1 MDPDQP
7 VAAHYEAKDL
17 PGRFLGAAAA
27 AGLDVERLD
36 PAELAAADEFH
47 IGGRQATIDL
57 AEQLDVDP
65 GMRLLDV
72 GSGPGGASRYFAAEY
87 GCHVTGIDLTPS
99 YVELATEL
107 AARTGLADRLS
118 YQVAAAT
125 DLPFPD
131 GGFDGGYLL
140 HVGMN
145 VADKELLCA
154 ELARVLTPGGFF
166 AIYDVM
172 RIGEGD
178 LDYPQPWADDPAIS
192 FLQTPAHYRSCLE
205 KAGFVVDPP
214 WERRE
219 FAIESLRVI
228 RERIAAEGLPPLG
241 LHLLMGPD
249 FGQKI
254 TNLVA
259 GLADAVIAPV
269 QMIAKLPVTPQRP
282 RAADPGR

>member
-7 VAAHYEAKDL
+7 VATHYGAKDL
-17 PGRFLGAAAA
+17 PVRFREAAAA
-27 AGLDVERLD
+27 AGLDAERLH

-47 IGGRQATIDL
+47 IGGRRATIDL
-57 AEQLDVDP
+57 VEQLDLDP
-65 GMRLLDV
+65 TMRLLDV
-72 GSGPGGASRYFAAEY
+72 GCGPGGASRYLAAEH

-107 AARTGLADRLS
+107 AARTSLADRVG
-118 YQVAAAT
+118 YRVADAT
-125 DLPFPD
+125 DLPFP
-131 GGFDGGYLL
+131 GRSFDGGYLL

-154 ELARVLTPGGFF
+154 EVARVLTSGGFF

-205 KAGFVVDPP
+205 KAGFVVDAP

-219 FAIESLRVI
+219 FAIESLRAM
-228 RERIAAEGLPPLG
+228 RERIAADGLPPLG

-259 GLADAVIAPV
+259 ALEAAMIAPV
-269 QMIAKLPVTPQRP
+269 QMTARLPR
-282 RAADPGR
+282 

>member
-7 VAAHYEAKDL
+7 VAAQYGAKDL
-17 PGRFLGAAAA
+17 PGRFLAAAAA
-27 AGLDVERLD
+27 AGLDVERLH

-47 IGGRQATIDL
+47 VGGRQATVDL
-57 AEQLDVDP
+57 AGQLDVDA
-65 GMRLLDV
+65 GTRLLDV

-87 GCHVTGIDLTPS
+87 GCHVTGVDLTPS

-107 AARTGLADRLS
+107 AGRTGLADRLS
-118 YQVAAAT
+118 YRVADAT
-125 DLPFPD
+125 DLPLPA
-131 GGFDGGYLL
+131 GSVDGGYLL

-192 FLQTPAHYRSCLE
+192 FLQTPTHYRSCLE

-214 WERRE
+214 RERRE
-219 FAIESLRVI
+219 FAIESLRTM
-228 RERIAAEGLPPLG
+228 RERIAADGLPALG
-241 LHLLMGPD
+241 LHLLMGPG

-259 GLADAVIAPV
+259 GLEAAVIAPV
-269 QMIAKLPVTPQRP
+269 QMIAKLPR
-282 RAADPGR
+282 